1 MDDTIVIILGALVG
15 SIILGLLLVK
25 FAAWLSNFQMEL
37 KYLNNEIE
45 RTTGHERKRWLAQRR
60 RLWLSIIPFIRY

>member
-1 MDDTIVIILGALVG
+1 MDDTIVIILGALAG

-25 FAAWLSNFQMEL
+25 FAAWLSDFQMEL

-45 RTTGHERKRWLAQRR
+45 RTTGGERKRWLAQRR